1 MLHSGLYQSRNEEF
15 PALTKSQPISFGTT
29 ARKIR
34 PSSPDV
40 VTHDS
45 SRKKR
50 VKKKK
55 RQHNVD
61 DGCRSFLCH
70 SDVSVPKLADTHES
84 NSTSLN
90 HLTDKTDP
98 TILKEALVRGRSHSP
113 ELDSVHTF
121 RTTDDEGFVD
131 CIADSVPRHSAS
143 TAAIVVVASS
153 NNGQN
158 SIQNYT
164 TSLEAVPIVAKSGM
178 RTMPASSNSASTSLS
193 TSTPPPPSSPDN
205 DGKVCSNNMPL
216 CARCEEKCADS
227 QVFGSLELPH
237 LWDSVLPRS
246 VCCRQIPGGD
256 EANVTDRSFS
266 DTVSDACGDSGKTK
280 IPSGTG
286 DHLQFDGG
294 LDDLDEDE
302 VEGTDLLHLISNS
315 LDRFNE
321 IVHPHD
327 LSGLT
332 SGLGASEA
340 LLSDLD
346 WLLPDSG
353 NSFGTFKCSKTGTSV
368 EEFTDNHLS
377 WLKSRL
383 TASSCPSSASLASR
397 TISCGPFTSE
407 PPECANIV
415 TSAVTESTTAAAN
428 TTRNLPF
435 LSTQC
440 GSSCMDDAALRSL
453 ESSSGIYSRPTSLG
467 LTSMTQTV
475 QSKSS
480 EFIPDRMNRVHSLN
494 GSPFEAESVYPS
506 SQSITGRQS
515 QCQLSRHLT
524 NRLTSYTDAAML
536 DVNPLVTVNNQDA
549 QNLATG
555 FTLPLNTAPMTPWA
569 SADNRSFSNLRT
581 TQSEMFFERPI
592 TTNAVTTSSVSSN
605 GFLSHL
611 EHSYTSPSSVSNMNR
626 PTWDSLSRGLD
637 WLSMQT
643 GPGMSRGAL
652 LSPLP
657 NPSGRTLC
665 SAGNVGGLTSSQP
678 SSVPPPPPGLTT
690 CSSATCSLNTASELD
705 GPLDTTILLSRDPF
719 TVVQRPEAV
728 IPVTSAIEQQHQRQ
742 QQQQQQQ
749 TIPATVAM
757 THGSR
762 CGKSVLSTCL
772 TSDFAWNVKGLDAWN
787 SLYPGCD
794 RRPTTTGLGFNRSRL
809 PHSDSVA
816 FANSERCLGT
826 RRASLSTG
834 LAFDLNDLVQSGLG
848 PVRFDSPDPLIAAY
862 TGGGS
867 GSAGPIAVTAPG
879 VIEASRRPVI
889 TTAGVSSSA
898 YPLIQPSEASH
909 TTSGQSI
916 RFATSG
922 NPSNTSGSQPR
933 HGNWSTGWSAKSPTL
948 RTLNN
953 TENYRHGTAHKRY
966 SHTGGHPFPRTG
978 TDSRNTDMSVFSTA
992 PTSRTVARGGSP
1004 CQPAFQS
1011 VPRNSHGYN
1020 SVPKTTSSS
1029 ASPSSSS
1036 SSCGSIPT
1044 NSANSHPVSNVIE
1057 HTTEPGRPVIA
1068 KWRRACSFYLRGHCK
1083 KEDCEFAHD
1092 LTKVTCKFWEMG
1104 ECFKGPTCP
1113 FLHGYPPELTEA

>member
-1 MLHSGLYQSRNEEF
+1 
-15 PALTKSQPISFGTT
+15 
-29 ARKIR
+29 
-34 PSSPDV
+34 
-40 VTHDS
+40 
-45 SRKKR
+45 
-50 VKKKK
+50 
-55 RQHNVD
+55 
-61 DGCRSFLCH
+61 
-70 SDVSVPKLADTHES
+70 
-84 NSTSLN
+84 
-90 HLTDKTDP
+90 
-98 TILKEALVRGRSHSP
+98 
-113 ELDSVHTF
+113 
-121 RTTDDEGFVD
+121 
-131 CIADSVPRHSAS
+131 
-143 TAAIVVVASS
+143 
-153 NNGQN
+153 
-158 SIQNYT
+158 
-164 TSLEAVPIVAKSGM
+164 
-178 RTMPASSNSASTSLS
+178 
-193 TSTPPPPSSPDN
+193 
-205 DGKVCSNNMPL
+205 
-216 CARCEEKCADS
+216 
-227 QVFGSLELPH
+227 
-237 LWDSVLPRS
+237 
-246 VCCRQIPGGD
+246 
-256 EANVTDRSFS
+256 
-266 DTVSDACGDSGKTK
+266 
-280 IPSGTG
+280 
-286 DHLQFDGG
+286 
-294 LDDLDEDE
+294 
-302 VEGTDLLHLISNS
+302 
-315 LDRFNE
+315 
-321 IVHPHD
+321 
-327 LSGLT
+327 
-332 SGLGASEA
+332 
-340 LLSDLD
+340 
-346 WLLPDSG
+346 
-353 NSFGTFKCSKTGTSV
+353 
-368 EEFTDNHLS
+368 
-377 WLKSRL
+377 
-383 TASSCPSSASLASR
+383 
-397 TISCGPFTSE
+397 
-407 PPECANIV
+407 
-415 TSAVTESTTAAAN
+415 
-428 TTRNLPF
+428 
-435 LSTQC
+435 
-440 GSSCMDDAALRSL
+440 MDDAALRSL

-494 GSPFEAESVYPS
+494 GSPFEADTPTDFQALILLLPSFLDTAIALTRCLVVRSVYPS

-719 TVVQRPEAV
+719 TVVQRPEANPNGTENFLLICSTV
-728 IPVTSAIEQQHQRQ
+728 HEMCTRQKNPSITATPERNPRYECLVQEITWVTCFRNGVH
-742 QQQQQQQ
+742 
-749 TIPATVAM
+749 
-757 THGSR
+757 
-762 CGKSVLSTCL
+762 VLVRVYTCAHKEVHCI
-772 TSDFAWNVKGLDAWN
+772 D
-787 SLYPGCD
+787 C
-794 RRPTTTGLGFNRSRL
+794 RL